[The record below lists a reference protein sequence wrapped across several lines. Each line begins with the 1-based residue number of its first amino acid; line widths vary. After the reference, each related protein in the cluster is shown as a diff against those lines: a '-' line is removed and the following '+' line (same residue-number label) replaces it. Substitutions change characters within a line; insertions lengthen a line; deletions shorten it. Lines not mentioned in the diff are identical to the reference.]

1 MMGALVRLVIRGI
14 LLLLLVAGALS
25 AYHLYRS
32 GHLPLVERAIE
43 DATVV
48 GSVKAAI
55 ALHKDLSRR
64 ELHVSADEGTVK
76 LSGRVQ
82 SLEEKEAASELASH
96 VAGVENV
103 ENDLTV
109 DPDERAE
116 PSDRE
121 EKSLGKR
128 LDDFALL
135 AKIRAALHLDRELRK
150 LELGVSVSAGTVSL
164 SGSVPS
170 EELRERILVRVES
183 VEGVRNV
190 DDRLA
195 VSTEG
200 S

>member
-1 MMGALVRLVIRGI
+1 MMGALARLILRGVLF
-14 LLLLLVAGALS
+14 LLLAAAALS
-25 AYHLYRS
+25 VYHLYRS

-43 DATVV
+43 DATVM

-55 ALHKDLSRR
+55 ALHQDLSRR
-64 ELHVSADEGTVK
+64 ELHVSADEGTVR
-76 LSGRVQ
+76 LSGRVR
-82 SLEEKEAASELASH
+82 SLEEKEAASELAGH
-96 VAGVENV
+96 VAGVAKV
-103 ENDLTV
+103 ENELTV
-109 DPDERAE
+109 DPAERSE
-116 PSDRE
+116 PSGRE

-150 LELGVSVSAGTVSL
+150 LDLDVSVSAGTVSL

-170 EELRERILVRVES
+170 EELRQRILVRVES

-190 DDRLA
+190 DDRLEI
-195 VSTEG
+195 STEG